1 MFQSKNRTQRNYQK
15 STSRVRLFIS
25 IVFLNL
31 VRKTHNTWKMWKDLP
46 ITAALFY
53 LFIRWLQDNG
63 IRKLPKHVF
72 KDLTNL
78 EEL

>member
-1 MFQSKNRTQRNYQK
+1 MLQSKNRTQRNYQK

-53 LFIRWLQDNG
+53 LFYQMAARQRNQ
-63 IRKLPKHVF
+63 
-72 KDLTNL
+72 
-78 EEL
+78 EAS